1 VNGRVHTQGA
11 SWTPWSSSFANWSG
25 CGYSRS
31 TNSVSN
37 SRRPPRGADLTCLE
51 SRSKKSLC
59 RGILRGVSAFM
70 LCCADG
76 LQVRGC
82 VVSKSMIATV
92 IVVVVLIVLAIVL
105 LQLLR

>member
-1 VNGRVHTQGA
+1 
-11 SWTPWSSSFANWSG
+11 
-25 CGYSRS
+25 
-31 TNSVSN
+31 
-37 SRRPPRGADLTCLE
+37 
-51 SRSKKSLC
+51 
-59 RGILRGVSAFM
+59 M